1 MLRPEGE
8 YLICLSEDEII
19 LYRPNE
25 LAEHIEV
32 KLDDDT
38 VWLSQQQIFNF
49 IVNKSV
55 FHHLSGTI
63 YTVYIVGFPIK
74 SYLKLH
80 PRKPF
85 NSQPLPKLRFS

>member
-1 MLRPEGE
+1 MLRAEGE
-8 YLICLSEDEII
+8 YLICRLESEII

-49 IVNKSV
+49 IVNK
-55 FHHLSGTI
+55 
-63 YTVYIVGFPIK
+63 
-74 SYLKLH
+74 
-80 PRKPF
+80 
-85 NSQPLPKLRFS
+85 